1 VVPGPLSGRRLDQ
14 ENGAI
19 VVGRA
24 GVGLLA
30 EQIVIDCAPSTLEDL
45 FCHRRTSWL
54 EPLLRLAGDEG
65 EAAGLVL
72 LGERGDGDRRQTP
85 RRRTHEVEVRPVD
98 QTAGRTF
105 RVGLQWRT
113 TDYRAL
119 FKEFTGTLEVRP
131 LDDHTVVSV
140 EGVFAAPA
148 SPGVPAIA
156 ALATRRAA
164 ESAVR
169 SLLGHLR
176 SAVEERSLATR

>member
-1 VVPGPLSGRRLDQ
+1 M
-14 ENGAI
+14 
-19 VVGRA
+19 
-24 GVGLLA
+24 GLLA

-45 FCHRRTSWL
+45 FSHPRASWL
-54 EPLLRLAGDEG
+54 GPLLRLAGDEG

-72 LGERGDGDRRQTP
+72 LGERGDGDRRQAP
-85 RRRTHEVEVRPVD
+85 RRRTHEVDVHPLD
-98 QTAGRTF
+98 QVAGRAF
-105 RVGLQWRT
+105 RVALLWRT

-131 LDDHTVVSV
+131 LDGHTVVSV
-140 EGVFAAPA
+140 EGLFAAPA

-156 ALATRRAA
+156 TLASRRAA